1 MPRLR
6 EPKQLSLNVHP
17 SPCDLDH
24 AQRRRP
30 RPRPARTAIAILA
43 MAAVALLL
51 AACSGSP
58 SSNGS
63 GGSSNAGGSTHAKEL
78 AFSRCMRL
86 HGVRTYPDPTSTGL
100 PKTSAQQLGVS
111 SSKFQAAQRA
121 CQHLLPDS
129 NSGGMTQAQKQQ
141 ALRSYRNFTRCM
153 RSHGVGN
160 WPEPTSDSAG
170 RAIFQI
176 QGIDPGLPQISTT
189 INACDHLVHFTMGSQ
204 MGPQY
209 SAWPF
214 MCSDTGTEPWSAGPC
229 SRD

>member
-1 MPRLR
+1 MPRLW
-6 EPKQLSLNVHP
+6 EPQQLSLNVHM
-17 SPCDLDH
+17 SPCDLDL
-24 AQRRRP
+24 ARRRRP
-30 RPRPARTAIAILA
+30 AGTAVTILA
-43 MAAVALLL
+43 LAALALLL
-51 AACSGSP
+51 AACKASP
-58 SSNGS
+58 SSNSS
-63 GGSSNAGGSTHAKEL
+63 GGSSNAGGSPQAEEL

-86 HGVRTYPDPTSTGL
+86 HGVRNYPDPTRTGP

-111 SSKFQAAQRA
+111 SSRFQAAQRA
-121 CQHLLPDS
+121 CQHLFPNS
-129 NSGGMTQAQKQQ
+129 NSGGMSQAQKQQ

-160 WPEPTSDSAG
+160 WPEPTTDSAG

-176 QGIDPGLPQISTT
+176 QGIDPSLPQISTR
-189 INACDHLVHFTMGSQ
+189 INECDHLVHLTMGSQ

-209 SAWPF
+209 SVWPF